1 MTTLINKDK
10 PIRERILFA
19 LLVLFFIFIVQVLA
33 TILPLVALF
42 QFFSTLI
49 TGRAND
55 KLLTFSESLA
65 EYFKQITRF
74 ISYIEEQK
82 PWPFSPWP
90 DANITDIEESVV
102 SEQEADLDS
111 DTEEDETKKDNE

>member
-102 SEQEADLDS
+102 SEQEADLGS
-111 DTEEDETKKDNE
+111 DTEEDETKKDNG

>member
-55 KLLTFSESLA
+55 KLLTFSGSLA
-65 EYFKQITRF
+65 EYFKKITRF
-74 ISYIEEQK
+74 VSYIEEQK

-90 DANITDIEESVV
+90 DANIIDIEESVV
-102 SEQEADLDS
+102 SEQEADLGS
-111 DTEEDETKKDNE
+111 DTEEDETKKDNG